1 MLNLESSKSFERY
14 LELADEISQQ
24 HGIRLTKLR
33 KMIFALLLQA
43 EAPVKAYDLIDK
55 MREMGKSIT
64 PTTIY
69 RILDFLLSEKLIH
82 KVNALNAY
90 VSCSVEHQ
98 HEHSSLMVIC
108 SQCETT
114 EEIDD
119 TELTETINNKLND
132 LGVVLQDNCI
142 EIQGVCKKCQE

>member
-1 MLNLESSKSFERY
+1 MLNLESSQSLDQY
-14 LELADEISQQ
+14 LALAEKISEQ

-43 EAPVKAYDLIDK
+43 NAPVKAYDLIEK
-55 MREMGKSIT
+55 MRETGKVIT
-64 PTTIY
+64 PTTTY

-82 KVNALNAY
+82 KVHTLNAY

-119 TELTETINNKLND
+119 TELTDTICHRLNN
-132 LGVVLQDNCI
+132 LGVSLKDNCI